1 MSVKDLNMFLRSG
14 ICEVRGYLVST
25 AVVSTETEDKQ
36 AVLMTHMQ
44 NMDLE
49 ELKVPENA

>member
-1 MSVKDLNMFLRSG
+1 M
-14 ICEVRGYLVST
+14 VST
-25 AVVSTETEDKQ
+25 AVVSTGAEDKQ

-49 ELKVPENA
+49 ELNVFENA